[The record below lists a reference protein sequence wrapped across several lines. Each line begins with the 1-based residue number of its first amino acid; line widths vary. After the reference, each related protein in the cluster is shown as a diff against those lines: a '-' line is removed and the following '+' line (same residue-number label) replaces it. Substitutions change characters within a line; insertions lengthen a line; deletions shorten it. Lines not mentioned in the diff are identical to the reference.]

1 MELPGRKT
9 RESPQKRLMDAV
21 KEDMQRIH
29 VTEEDA
35 RDARG

>member
-1 MELPGRKT
+1 MELPVRKT

-21 KEDMQRIH
+21 KEDMQIH

-35 RDARG
+35 RNARG